1 MGNSAGKAGR
11 QVAQGAQ
18 VAGKMGSAAPV
29 PALPAEDS
37 RTSGR
42 APRNRGGGWGMLAR
56 KVYVGGLPLRHEA
69 RSVSEREARPGRFP
83 DLAALLAERGLW
95 AA

>member
-1 MGNSAGKAGR
+1 
-11 QVAQGAQ
+11 
-18 VAGKMGSAAPV
+18 
-29 PALPAEDS
+29 
-37 RTSGR
+37 
-42 APRNRGGGWGMLAR
+42 MLAR
-56 KVYVGGLPLRHEA
+56 KVYVGGLPLRREA